1 MTTLLIFSL
10 ALAPTGR
17 SAPAYRN
24 IATQAP
30 DTVAQR
36 VAVRELGRR
45 EQADLAS
52 LITPLI
58 SAPAASV
65 RMEAANALGQS
76 AVHTDGNAARAVL
89 AARLGIESDPAVRGV
104 IYRTLGRLPQSPES
118 DPAAM
123 ELLMLQGSR
132 SPGGDAPEV
141 TLEGITH
148 GLAALYRRSAARQPP
163 SSAAIE
169 RLVQLTESPH
179 HPRVR
184 LQAVMALQ
192 TTGRADSGALLD
204 ALNDGEWQVRRVA
217 VSIAATQR
225 ELPGRERIIGRALL
239 DPSPEV
245 RLDALRGYGRFM
257 MEGEGCLPVLRAL
270 QDEDEDVA
278 LTAVDLLAGCGPTV
292 AQPLT
297 RLAGTPVTATEW
309 HLPAHAIV
317 SLARIDSGA
326 TAELLPELVTNE
338 VWQVRMYAAHAA
350 GLANAVSTLE
360 RLARDPHPNVREAA
374 IAELRTRVGH
384 GADALYRDALASN
397 DYQLLQTAAIALDS
411 TPDAD
416 RTLPVLLAA
425 LERITSQRRETSRD
439 PRTALLRTIGT
450 LGGPAQAQA
459 LRPYLTDFDASI
471 AGQAATLLTRWT
483 GQSVLPTPRPLPPP
497 AIPSPGQIAEWER
510 SEAVI
515 EMADGGRMVLRL
527 FPDEAPINTARF
539 VRMAR
544 EKWFEGLTFHRV
556 VPNFV
561 VQGGSPGANEYMGD
575 GPFTPDELGFR
586 SNSRGTMGISTRGR
600 HTGDGQ
606 IYLNLVDNLRL
617 DHDYTVI
624 GEIVEG
630 LEVLDAILEGD
641 VIRRVTLR
649 SRRMP

>member
-10 ALAPTGR
+10 ALAPTEPA
-17 SAPAYRN
+17 APSHRT
-24 IATQAP
+24 IAAQAA
-30 DTVAQR
+30 DTLAQR

-45 EQADLAS
+45 EQADLDS
-52 LITPLI
+52 LIIPLLA
-58 SAPAASV
+58 APAASV

-89 AARLGIESDPAVRGV
+89 SARLGLESDPAVRGV

-118 DPAAM
+118 DPAAI

-132 SPGGDAPEV
+132 SPSGDAPDV
-141 TLEGITH
+141 TLEGVTH
-148 GLAALYRRSAARQPP
+148 GLAALYRRSVARRPP

-169 RLVQLTESPH
+169 RLVQLTEPPH

-184 LQAVMALQ
+184 LQAVIALQ

-204 ALNDGEWQVRRVA
+204 ALNDDEWQIRRVA
-217 VSIAATQR
+217 VSIAASQR
-225 ELPGRERIIGRALL
+225 ELPGRERILGRALL

-257 MEGEGCLPVLRAL
+257 METEGCLPVLRAL
-270 QDEDEDVA
+270 QDVDVDVGLA
-278 LTAVDLLAGCGPTV
+278 AVDLLAGCGPAV
-292 AQPLT
+292 AQPLV
-297 RLAGTPVTATEW
+297 RLAGTPITMTEW
-309 HLPAHAIV
+309 HFPAHAIV
-317 SLARIDSGA
+317 SLARVDSGA
-326 TAELLPELVTNE
+326 AAELLPDLVTSE
-338 VWQVRMYAAHAA
+338 VWQVRMYAARAA
-350 GLANAVSTLE
+350 GLANALALLE
-360 RLARDPHPNVREAA
+360 RLTHDPHPNVREAA
-374 IAELRTRVGH
+374 IAELRTKVGH
-384 GADALYRDALASN
+384 QADDLFREALSSD

-425 LERITSQRRETSRD
+425 LDRITHQRRDTSRD
-439 PRTALLRTIGT
+439 PRTALLKTIGT

-459 LRPYLTDFDASI
+459 LRPYLSDFDPAI
-471 AGQAATLLTRWT
+471 AEQAAAILTRWT
-483 GQSVLPTPRPLPPP
+483 GRPVTAAPRPIPPP
-497 AIPSPGQIAEWER
+497 AMPSPAQIAEWER

-515 EMADGGRMVLRL
+515 EMADGGQMVLRL
-527 FPDEAPINTARF
+527 FPGEAPINTARF

-544 EKWFEGLTFHRV
+544 EGWFEGLTFHRV

-575 GPFTPDELGFR
+575 GPFTPDELGLR
-586 SNSRGTMGISTRGR
+586 SHTRGSMGISTRGR

-606 IYLNLVDNLRL
+606 IFLNLVDNLRL

-624 GEIVEG
+624 GEIVTG
-630 LEVLDAILEGD
+630 LDVLDAIQEGA
-641 VIRRVTLR
+641 VMRRVTLR
-649 SRRMP
+649 PRTGR

>member
-10 ALAPTGR
+10 ALAPTG
-17 SAPAYRN
+17 PATPPHRA
-24 IATQAP
+24 IAAQAP

-36 VAVRELGRR
+36 MSVRELGRR
-45 EQADLAS
+45 EQADLDS
-52 LITPLI
+52 LVTPLL
-58 SAPAASV
+58 SAAAASV

-217 VSIAATQR
+217 VSIAASQR

-257 MEGEGCLPVLRAL
+257 MASEGCLPVLRAL

-278 LTAVDLLAGCGPTV
+278 LTAVDLLAECGPTV
-292 AQPLT
+292 AQPLI
-297 RLAGTPVTATEW
+297 RLARIPVTPTEW
-309 HLPAHAIV
+309 HFAAHAIV
-317 SLARIDSGA
+317 SLARVDSGA
-326 TAELLPELVTNE
+326 AAELLHELVTSE
-338 VWQVRMYAAHAA
+338 VWQVRMYTAHAA
-350 GLANAVSTLE
+350 GLAGLTVTLE

-397 DYQLLQTAAIALDS
+397 DYQLVQTAAIALDS

-425 LERITSQRRETSRD
+425 LDRITRQRRDTSRD

-459 LRPYLTDFDASI
+459 LRPYLTDFDPAI
-471 AGQAATLLTRWT
+471 AQQAATILTRWT
-483 GQSVLPTPRPLPPP
+483 GQPVSATPRPMPPP
-497 AIPSPGQIAEWER
+497 ALPSPGQIAEWAR

-515 EMADGGRMVLRL
+515 EMADGGQMVLRL
-527 FPDEAPINTARF
+527 FPSETPINTARF

-544 EKWFEGLTFHRV
+544 DGWFEGLTFHRV

-575 GPFTPDELGFR
+575 GPFTPDELGLR

-606 IYLNLVDNLRL
+606 IYFNLVDNLRL

-624 GEIVEG
+624 AEIVAG
-630 LEVLDAILEGD
+630 LDVLDAIQEGA
-641 VIRRVTLR
+641 VMRRVILR
-649 SRRMP
+649 PRTGQ